1 MAAASAAAA
10 AQAAQAREAF
20 SKALAEKQ
28 DAVSKAESEQRILR
42 QQHADELRAVQE
54 KRESALERTMSSHVL
69 PESDSFVAATK
80 EFTSQL
86 RAQQIQHS
94 ELHSEHAAA
103 RAAAESASQRVEV
116 LQEELLAAAEAAVVA
131 TEAHEKQRGEAKSEH
146 ARAIDEEIEACAE
159 ELFSAQEEHEA
170 LVSELTTEH
179 HAVVEAANAEATEL
193 RAKLQLDRAAAA
205 ADKEALLGDLDA
217 QLECLRQ
224 SSANGLQ
231 AARREHELSLK
242 RTTCTLRRI
251 S

>member
-42 QQHADELRAVQE
+42 QQHADELGAVQE
-54 KRESALERTMSSHVL
+54 KSESALERTMSSQYW
-69 PESDSFVAATK
+69 SDSFVAATK

-131 TEAHEKQRGEAKSEH
+131 TEAHEKQRGEAESEH

-170 LVSELTTEH
+170 LVSELTAEH

-217 QLECLRQ
+217 QLERLRQ

>member
-54 KRESALERTMSSHVL
+54 KRESALERTMSSQYW
-69 PESDSFVAATK
+69 SDSFVAATK

-131 TEAHEKQRGEAKSEH
+131 TEAHEKQRGEAESEH

-170 LVSELTTEH
+170 LVSELTAEH

-217 QLECLRQ
+217 QLERLRQ